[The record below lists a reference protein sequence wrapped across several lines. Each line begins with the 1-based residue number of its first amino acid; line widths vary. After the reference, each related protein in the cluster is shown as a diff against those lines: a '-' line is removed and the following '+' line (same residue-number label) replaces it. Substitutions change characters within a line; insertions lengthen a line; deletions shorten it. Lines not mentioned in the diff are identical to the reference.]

1 MKRLAALLITAAAL
15 MPVTGCSGKMLF
27 DDLREIDQLEIIQTL
42 GVDSSGGLLTATAA
56 SSDTERGV
64 ILKNRSATLSRAMS
78 EMQSYTNKKYI
89 FYGHTENLLIGQKAA
104 EEGIDVFLDYME
116 RSPDMRL
123 STKLYIVKDA
133 TAEQMI
139 SEAGRENGGIG
150 SLLESLEKDVQLLSE
165 SYVFDCGDVAEMIA
179 EDGCGI
185 AAAIMLTPGE
195 NLLFGGSESTVTA
208 AGYAVFKDAKLV
220 RFIDRYFAHG
230 VNLLIGKMEGDIAE
244 VDDGEGGFAA
254 VRLTHS
260 AVRFSASFASD
271 GSIEK
276 ITADINV
283 KGDLE
288 QLQNPLDIYDPAVTD
303 RLESSLGAMERYR
316 AEHVMELMKELEADF
331 CKIGV
336 RLSMK
341 YPVKFSRIAGDWP
354 RQLAAAETEVRVK
367 AEIMR
372 TYEAGLSPI
381 GAWREDNGE
390 GQRQP

>member
-220 RFIDRYFAHG
+220 RFIDRY
-230 VNLLIGKMEGDIAE
+230 
-244 VDDGEGGFAA
+244 
-254 VRLTHS
+254 
-260 AVRFSASFASD
+260 
-271 GSIEK
+271 
-276 ITADINV
+276 
-283 KGDLE
+283 
-288 QLQNPLDIYDPAVTD
+288 
-303 RLESSLGAMERYR
+303 
-316 AEHVMELMKELEADF
+316 
-331 CKIGV
+331 
-336 RLSMK
+336 
-341 YPVKFSRIAGDWP
+341 
-354 RQLAAAETEVRVK
+354 
-367 AEIMR
+367 
-372 TYEAGLSPI
+372 
-381 GAWREDNGE
+381 
-390 GQRQP
+390 